1 MSLLRD
7 LFGPSKD
14 EIWSQLAAQVGGQFH
29 DGGFFGRDR
38 VTAHV
43 GQWALTLDT
52 YTVSHGKQHTTYTR
66 MRAPYVNA
74 DDLRFVIYNTGI
86 FSDMGVALGMQDIQ
100 VGDPEFDKAFVI
112 KGQPEDKI
120 RLLFS
125 DRAFKALLYAQRA
138 VQFEVKDDEGWFRRE
153 FPEHVD
159 ELYFRRVGV
168 MKDLAELQALYDLFA
183 YTLHRLCHIGSAY
196 ENDPG
201 IRL

>member
-1 MSLLRD
+1 MSLMRD

-14 EIWSQLAAQVGGQFH
+14 EIWSNLAAQIGGQFH

-38 VTAHV
+38 VTAQAGPWV
-43 GQWALTLDT
+43 LTLDT
-52 YTVSHGKQHTTYTR
+52 FSVSHGKHSTTYTR

-74 DDLRFVIYNTGI
+74 DGLRFVIYNTGL
-86 FSDMGVALGMQDIQ
+86 FSDLGVALGMQDIQ
-100 VGDPEFDKAFVI
+100 TGDADFDRAFVI

-120 RLLFS
+120 RLLFA
-125 DRAFKALLYAQRA
+125 DNTLKALLYAQPA
-138 VQFEVKDDEGWFRRE
+138 VQFEVRDDEGWFRSE
-153 FPEHVD
+153 FPEKVD

-168 MKDLAELQALYDLFA
+168 MKNLAELKALYDLFA